1 MYNITS
7 SAPPSIKELSPDIPD
22 RLVPI
27 LEKLL
32 AKDMEARYQTGKEL
46 VDDLLVC
53 LNKEA

>member
-1 MYNITS
+1 
-7 SAPPSIKELSPDIPD
+7 
-22 RLVPI
+22 VPI

-32 AKDMEARYQTGKEL
+32 TKDVEARYQTGKEL